1 MFGLSPR
8 PVARRALLED
18 IDDSEKRSWLSH
30 GIAALG
36 VSLLGLAVAGSV
48 VLTSSASSNEEDA
61 GQGQEDAVTRVV
73 SPGVNQPSAFDRRGD
88 GTSRDAS
95 RADVSEGVKKRTES
109 LQETGDSVAEAAENA
124 ALATRKKELQAEAK
138 ANAKASKAIEAEQ
151 ERERKRKK
159 EAAVE
164 AGADPEA
171 AEAVAGDTSGGA
183 KPVSSY
189 TIAARFGAV
198 GSWSRYHT
206 GIDFSAPIGTPIHA
220 AAAGVVTHSGFGGE
234 AGGWAGNYVTI
245 QHADGTQSLYA
256 HTGGGT
262 VSTGQS
268 VTAGQVVANVGMT
281 GRTFGAHLH
290 FEIYPAGVSPG
301 DVYSAIDPAG
311 WFGARGVGI

>member
-48 VLTSSASSNEEDA
+48 ALTSSASSTEEA
-61 GQGQEDAVTRVV
+61 SSGQDPAVTKVV

-88 GTSRDAS
+88 GTSRDSS
-95 RADVSEGVKKRTES
+95 RADVTEGVKQRTKS
-109 LQETGDSVAEAAENA
+109 LQETDESVSRAAESA
-124 ALATRKKELQAEAK
+124 ALESRKKQLQADAT
-138 ANAKASKAIEAEQ
+138 ANAKASKAIEAKQAE
-151 ERERKRKK
+151 KK
-159 EAAVE
+159 QAAIE
-164 AGADPEA
+164 AGADPDA
-171 AEAVAGDTSGGA
+171 AEALAGDSSGGS
-183 KPVSSY
+183 KPLASY
-189 TIAARFGAV
+189 TIAARFGAM
-198 GSWSRYHT
+198 GPWSRYHT
-206 GIDFSAPIGTPIHA
+206 GMDFSAPIGTPIHA

-234 AGGWAGNYVTI
+234 AGGWAGNYVTV

-262 VSTGQS
+262 VSVGQS
-268 VTAGQVVANVGMT
+268 VTAGQVIAHVGMT

-290 FEIYPAGVSPG
+290 FEIYPAGVTPG
-301 DVYSAIDPAG
+301 DIYSAIDPSG
-311 WFGARGVGI
+311 WFSARGVGI

>member
-30 GIAALG
+30 GVAALG

-48 VLTSSASSNEEDA
+48 AITSSASSHEEA
-61 GQGQEDAVTRVV
+61 SQAQEDAVTRVV

-88 GTSRDAS
+88 GTSRNTS
-95 RADVSEGVKKRTES
+95 RADVSDGAKKRTET
-109 LQETGDSVAEAAENA
+109 LQETGETVAEAAESA
-124 ALATRKKELQAEAK
+124 ALATRKKELQADAK
-138 ANAKASKAIEAEQ
+138 ANKKASAALAAEQ
-151 ERERKRKK
+151 EAEKKRKK
-159 EAAVE
+159 EAAIE
-164 AGADPEA
+164 AGAEPDA
-171 AEAVAGDTSGGA
+171 AEAVAGDSAGGA

-198 GSWSRYHT
+198 GAWARYHT
-206 GIDFSAPIGTPIHA
+206 GYDFSAPVGTPIHA
-220 AAAGVVTHSGFGGE
+220 AAAGVVTHAGFGGE

-256 HTGGGT
+256 HTGGAT
-262 VSTGQS
+262 VSVGEA
-268 VTAGQVVANVGMT
+268 VTAGQVVAHIGLT

-290 FEIYPAGVSPG
+290 FEIYPAGVTPG

-311 WFGARGVGI
+311 WFAARGVGI